1 MSQAHPPSDELFA
14 YRDGELDHEQ
24 RALIEAHV
32 LSCTSCQ
39 ARIDALSDAEGA
51 LREQTP
57 EPDAA
62 YYGRLTDAVLARVA
76 KESAGRPEAHG
87 AERSRRRRRV
97 AEEPRGRAPGLP
109 WPAIVSTVSAAAAVV
124 VVAVLLFQR
133 QDAWR
138 GADTPVLSKSTE
150 RNEALLE
157 RETSEADGALD
168 EGQAPSGEDTP
179 TAPRQDAAASEAPS
193 TVADALGTAR
203 DDRMTESAAGRGR
216 AGEIRTQ
223 SATEALPEVAARRF
237 AAEKKADEA
246 GARAAAPSTAAPI
259 VVGDAGAKDATVR
272 ATTLAP
278 TYADIL
284 ARHGLPSLFD
294 PLRAGPAAVLRSEQ
308 ELRRLYVE
316 GRAGEDSARVR
327 LYLAEAAR
335 ARAGEDLDGETFD
348 AIIHHYRRAIQ
359 LARDAATSRVARQR
373 LDDFVSKSAPRE

>member
-133 QDAWR
+133 QDAGR
-138 GADTPVLSKSTE
+138 GADAPGRAKSTE
-150 RNEALLE
+150 RDEALLE
-157 RETSEADGALD
+157 REKSEADGA
-168 EGQAPSGEDTP
+168 P